1 MAKVLIGYSACPLTR
16 AAFEAHGHD
25 VWTCDVLPARGSAPK
40 HFQCDI
46 WEVAEMP
53 GWDFGLFHPM
63 CTVLT
68 TSSAWAFLDAD
79 FERFPGVGYHQKVKP
94 ETLVGKARRD
104 QRDIE
109 VANFRRLLKLPY
121 RKAIENPAVSFI
133 NTAIRPP
140 TQVIHPFQHGDDASK
155 ATGLW
160 LADEDGWQSSDI
172 PRIVPTGYAEPRLLC
187 ENRHQFR
194 YGLDRCPT
202 CGSGRY
208 LPRWSNQTD
217 SGQNRESPGA
227 KRWLKRSETYP
238 GIAAA
243 WGDQWGR
250 YLNELDNRR

>member
-1 MAKVLIGYSACPLTR
+1 MSRVLIGYSACQLTR
-16 AAFEAHGHD
+16 EAFEAHGHD
-25 VWTCDVLPARGSAPK
+25 VWTCDRLPARGDSPK

-79 FERFPGVGYHQKVKP
+79 FKRYPGVGYHQKVKP
-94 ETLVGKARRD
+94 ETLVGVDRRN
-104 QRDIE
+104 QKDIE
-109 VANFRRLLKLPY
+109 LANFRRLLKLRY
-121 RKAIENPAVSFI
+121 RKVIENPAVSFI

-140 TQVIHPFQHGDDASK
+140 TQVIHPHQHGDDASK

-160 LADEDGWQSSDI
+160 LADEDGSQSKDI
-172 PRIVPTGYAEPRLLC
+172 PLIVPTGHVEPRWC
-187 ENRHQFR
+187 Q
-194 YGLDRCPT
+194 GKKKM
-202 CGSGRY
+202 
-208 LPRWSNQTD
+208 LPRWANQTD
-217 SGQNRESPGA
+217 SGQNIEPPGPD
-227 KRWLKRSETYP
+227 RWLKRSETYP

-250 YLNELDNRR
+250 YLNEKGSKNEA